1 MNLLR
6 KLLHRSAVDGLR
18 LTTVAFQQKTQL
30 HLWAKTV
37 LVSVLKDEVFFKI
50 SEIHS
55 LKNMHQSWTTGQVEK
70 KSTDIMPLTLPHSP
84 APSLSDHLLSGS
96 RGDLSTYRGFLEPQ
110 QWACIITWGVT
121 PLTHIPESSGTWIWR
136 CRPYCRWLTY
146 LHTKP
151 CLIFDLCD
159 LCLWMSQHFQI
170 SHPIDLKRVKFYNR
184 GTPQLLVRYI
194 YLNLRMRIK

>member
-55 LKNMHQSWTTGQVEK
+55 LKNMHQKKIEK

-96 RGDLSTYRGFLEPQ
+96 RGDLSTYRGFLEP
-110 QWACIITWGVT
+110 
-121 PLTHIPESSGTWIWR
+121 
-136 CRPYCRWLTY
+136 
-146 LHTKP
+146 
-151 CLIFDLCD
+151 
-159 LCLWMSQHFQI
+159 
-170 SHPIDLKRVKFYNR
+170 
-184 GTPQLLVRYI
+184 
-194 YLNLRMRIK
+194 